1 MSKLKVLLPFGII
14 FAVGVLL
21 VYVLRGMKD
30 KEQMSKQYDERQLLI
45 QGKAYKYAFFTLLS
59 YFLSI
64 GILNAV
70 LEKDFATTYVY
81 SLVGLCLGLLVFVT
95 YSLFKDAYIGMNET
109 KNLSAGVAFLVGICN
124 AGPALFNLDKMCVNG
139 ILQITTGQLVM
150 GLTFIYV
157 GIILIVK
164 KQMDK
169 REI

>member
-1 MSKLKVLLPFGII
+1 M
-14 FAVGVLL
+14 
-21 VYVLRGMKD
+21 
-30 KEQMSKQYDERQLLI
+30 
-45 QGKAYKYAFFTLLS
+45 
-59 YFLSI
+59 
-64 GILNAV
+64 NAV

-109 KNLSAGVAFLVGICN
+109 KNLSAGVAFFVGSCN

-157 GIILIVK
+157 GIILVIK